1 MGVALSRGG
10 YAVEA
15 VNLWRYYGGFAALR
29 GVGFRVGWGEVF
41 GLIGPNGAGKTTTL
55 RILATLLKP
64 SRGKA
69 IIAGHDTQKNPQQ
82 ARKNT
87 AYLPEEA
94 GAYRNL
100 TGWEY
105 LVFMA
110 RIYLRDRRLAEEAA
124 EEGARISGLG
134 RSLHRKVREYS
145 KGMKRRLLLARTLM
159 VKPKI
164 ALLDEPTS
172 GLDVYHAVE
181 VRRIIRRY
189 VDETGSAVLLSSHN
203 MLEVEYLCDR
213 VAFIYDGRII
223 DQGTP
228 SRIKEA
234 YGADNLEEAFIEA
247 VNRERS
253 GGEAAGQP
261 PRM

>member
-1 MGVALSRGG
+1 
-10 YAVEA
+10 
-15 VNLWRYYGGFAALR
+15 LR

-69 IIAGHDTQKNPQQ
+69 IIAGHDTQKKPQQ

-94 GAYRNL
+94 SPYERL
-100 TGWEY
+100 TGYENLLFY
-105 LVFMA
+105 A
-110 RIYLRDRRLAEEAA
+110 RLYASSRDEAEDMVRRGAE
-124 EEGARISGLG
+124 ISGLG
-134 RSLHRKVREYS
+134 DRLYDQTSEYS
-145 KGMKRRLLLARTLM
+145 RGMRRRLLLARTLM

-228 SRIKEA
+228 RRIKEA